1 MTYYLVHADDELM
14 HHGVKG
20 MKWGV
25 RHQRKVEARR
35 EAARQ
40 KYLSKSKYY
49 RDKATKESRIAN
61 NTHFPRLLK
70 NLKKTHHID
79 KEMTYRRRSEY
90 YKSVAEDNGKV
101 KHFLKHPLKTMR
113 QLDCNISTGQRIVMS
128 YAIAAA
134 PIAAAVGVSAARIAV
149 RNAAA
154 RGKATR
160 EARERIPKLD
170 EMINLNEKQYTVS

>member
-49 RDKATKESRIAN
+49 RDKDTKENRIAN

-70 NLKKTHHID
+70 KTHHIN
-79 KEMTYRRRSEY
+79 KWATYRNRSEY

-113 QLDCNISTGQRIVMS
+113 QLDYNMSTGQRIVAS
-128 YAIAAA
+128 YASAAA
-134 PIAAAVGVSAARIAV
+134 PIVAAVGVSAARIAV

>member
-25 RHQRKVEARR
+25 RHQRKVDARR

-49 RDKATKESRIAN
+49 RYKATKEGRIAN

-70 NLKKTHHID
+70 KAHRID
-79 KEMTYRRRSEY
+79 KEVTYLNRSEY
-90 YKSVAEDNGKV
+90 YKSVAKDNGKV

-113 QLDCNISTGQRIVMS
+113 QLDRNMSTGQRIVAS
-128 YAIAAA
+128 YASAAA
-134 PIAAAVGVSAARIAV
+134 PIVAAVGVSAARIAV

-154 RGKATR
+154 RGKTTR

-170 EMINLNEKQYTVS
+170 EMINLNEKQYKVS

>member
-49 RDKATKESRIAN
+49 RDEATKESRIAN
-61 NTHFPRLLK
+61 NTHSPRLLK
-70 NLKKTHHID
+70 KVHHID
-79 KEMTYRRRSEY
+79 KEMTYRNRSKY
-90 YKSVAEDNGKV
+90 YKSVAKDNGKV

-113 QLDCNISTGQRIVMS
+113 QLERNMTTGQLIVAS
-128 YAIAAA
+128 YASAAV
-134 PIAAAVGVSAARIAV
+134 PIVAAVGLSAARTAV

-170 EMINLNEKQYTVS
+170 EMINLSEKQYKVS